1 MQDNTVGKLR
11 RWMGCLMIIALAG
24 SVFPASI
31 KDADASGERPEPVK
45 TMANLRSLLEKV
57 AQQPQYFYGDEV
69 IMQMDRAVPEATKE
83 ASASPAPSGAGAAND
98 YSRTNLQV
106 AGVDEADTV
115 KTDGNYIYKVNGQE
129 VQIIKAVPAGKM
141 ELVGTI
147 SYAEGQMSPRELYVS
162 GNTLA
167 VVGGASF
174 GDVVIMQER
183 SIMPYIYPPPYIQE
197 SSKVMVY
204 DITNRSKPVVKRSFE
219 TEGYYLSSRRIGNSL
234 YLLANRNMLLYR
246 PLGEVKDEELVPA
259 YRDSAA
265 GGKVQALDLG
275 KVWCLPNF
283 SQPSYLVV
291 AGINLADHSQVA
303 DLNAYLGSGENVYAS
318 TGKLYATMT
327 DYNYPA
333 VLPDNKVP
341 ENVVNT
347 KIFRFALKNG
357 KVTYE
362 ATGQVPGTILN
373 QFSMDEYRGNFRIA
387 TTTGNM
393 WESGEGT
400 SKNNLYILDDKL
412 LVKGS
417 VTGMAPGER
426 IYSVRFM
433 GERAYVV
440 TFKDVDPLFVLDLKN
455 PSQPKILGA
464 LKIPGY
470 SDYLHPYDAT
480 HLIGFGKDTISK
492 AVKDSQGRVVDTR
505 AYYAGMKMALFDV
518 TDPTNPKEVA
528 VVKIGDRG
536 TDSELLHNHKAL
548 LFSREKGLI
557 AFPVT
562 VATVKD
568 SSYSSDFPE
577 YGEFT
582 FQGAYVYNID
592 LNKGFTMQGKI
603 SHLAPEDYLKSGYYW
618 YDSDKNIQRIL
629 FIGSNL
635 YTLSNTKVQ
644 ANAMGSLGKVGEL
657 SLKK

>member
-1 MQDNTVGKLR
+1 MKNNFVGKLK
-11 RWMGCLMIIALAG
+11 RWIGCLMIVALAG
-24 SVFPASI
+24 SVFPACI
-31 KDADASGERPEPVK
+31 KDADASSDKPEPVK

-57 AQQPQYFYGDEV
+57 AQQPIYFYGEEAL
-69 IMQMDRAVPEATKE
+69 QMDRAVPEATKE
-83 ASASPAPSGAGAAND
+83 ANASPAPTSAGAADD

-129 VQIIKAVPAGKM
+129 IQIIKAVPAGKM
-141 ELVGTI
+141 ELVSTI
-147 SYAEGQMSPRELYVS
+147 SYQEGKMSPRELYVS
-162 GNTLA
+162 GNTLT

-183 SIMPYIYPPPYIQE
+183 SAMPYIYPPPYIQE
-197 SSKVMVY
+197 SSKVVVY
-204 DITNRSKPVVKRSFE
+204 DITNRSKPVEKRSFE

-246 PLGEVKDEELVPA
+246 PLAEVTDQELVPT

-265 GGKVQALDLG
+265 GGKAQPLDLSR
-275 KVWCLPNF
+275 VWCLPNF

-291 AGINLADHSQVA
+291 AGIDLGQHNKAADVT
-303 DLNAYLGSGENVYAS
+303 AYLGSGENVYAS

-327 DYNYPA
+327 DYSYPA
-333 VLPDNKVP
+333 VLPDNKMP
-341 ENVVNT
+341 ANVVNT
-347 KIFRFALKNG
+347 KIFRFGLQNG
-357 KVTYE
+357 QVTFE
-362 ATGQVPGTILN
+362 STGQVPGTILN

-393 WESGEGT
+393 WDSGEAT
-400 SKNNLYILDDKL
+400 SKNNLYVLDSKMQML
-412 LVKGS
+412 GS

-433 GERAYVV
+433 GDRAYVV
-440 TFKDVDPLFVLDLKN
+440 TFKDVDPLFVIDLKN
-455 PSQPKILGA
+455 PAQPKILGA

-492 AVKDSQGRVVDTR
+492 AVKDSQGKVVDTR

-518 TDPTNPKEVA
+518 TDPTNPKEIA

-568 SSYSSDFPE
+568 PTYSGDFPE

-592 LNKGFTMQGKI
+592 LAKGFTMQGKI
-603 SHLAPEDYLKSGYYW
+603 THLSPEDYQKSGYYW

-635 YTLSNTKVQ
+635 YTLSNAKVQ
-644 ANAMGSLGKVGEL
+644 ANVMGSLGKVGEL
-657 SLKK
+657 PLKK